1 MLTFVQAI
9 LLTIIV
15 FLCVYTVVDRLCRCI
30 EVCSTNRSYKKFLE
44 TTDKENV
51 NGTCRNQEN
60 RES

>member
-1 MLTFVQAI
+1 MLTFMQAI

-44 TTDKENV
+44 TIDKENV